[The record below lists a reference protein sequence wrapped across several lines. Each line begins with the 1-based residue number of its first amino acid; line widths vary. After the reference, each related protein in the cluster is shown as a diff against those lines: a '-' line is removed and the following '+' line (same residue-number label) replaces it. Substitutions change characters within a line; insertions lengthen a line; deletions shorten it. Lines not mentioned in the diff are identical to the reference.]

1 MERHADQI
9 TLDHLIALRKQNE
22 RLLKTIDRY
31 GEALH
36 SIIDCVEN
44 TNDDAQ
50 KLADIWEISV
60 TGLGIRPDYL

>member
-1 MERHADQI
+1 MERHADEI

-36 SIIDCVEN
+36 RVMDCVEN
-44 TNDDAQ
+44 TADDTQ
-50 KLADIWEISV
+50 KLADIWEIAV

>member
-1 MERHADQI
+1 MERHADEI

-36 SIIDCVEN
+36 RIMDCVEN

-50 KLADIWEISV
+50 KLADIWEIAV